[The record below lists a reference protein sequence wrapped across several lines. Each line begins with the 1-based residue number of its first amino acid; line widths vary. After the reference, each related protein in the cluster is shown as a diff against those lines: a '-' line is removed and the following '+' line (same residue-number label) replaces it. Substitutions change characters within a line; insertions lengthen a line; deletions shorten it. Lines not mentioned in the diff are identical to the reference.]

1 MKKSDEKKL
10 IQVAQQY
17 FKRLTRTQQI
27 IALLV
32 VVAGLGA
39 YFVVSQSSNH
49 QTQQVTQQ
57 ETVVTATNPAEFLN
71 LAWDGSDT
79 YYVKINGGKSTF
91 TNSELTQ
98 NAQSDYWIN
107 FSKQDRLNRANQAN
121 ARLSYTQYMKV
132 KKMKRPRIPNNPV
145 GWYYKGR
152 SNNQNILFHNMS
164 LTLYNRSHLIA
175 WMFSGD
181 VGSPKNLVTGTR
193 AMNSPGMQDF
203 ETQISDVLYRDK
215 LHVRYQVTPI
225 YKDNEL
231 LPRGIHMMAKSVEDD
246 GKACD
251 INVYVFNV
259 QPNYT
264 IDYTTGVGTQVK

>member
-10 IQVAQQY
+10 IKATEKV
-17 FKRLTRTQQI
+17 FKGLTKTQQL
-27 IALLV
+27 IAVLI
-32 VVAGLGA
+32 VAVGFGTY
-39 YFVVSQSSNH
+39 YFVSQSTHEQSAR
-49 QTQQVTQQ
+49 Q
-57 ETVVTATNPAEFLN
+57 EKRITATDAAEFLTLN
-71 LAWDGSDT
+71 WDGSGK
-79 YYVKINGGKSTF
+79 YYTEINGGRSTF
-91 TNSELTQ
+91 TEADLKQNS
-98 NAQSDYWIN
+98 QSDYWIT
-107 FSKQDRLNRANQAN
+107 FSKLDQLNRANQAN
-121 ARLSYTQYMKV
+121 ARLSYTQYMKI

-152 SNNQNILFHNMS
+152 SNNQDILFNNTP

-203 ETQISDVLYRDK
+203 ETKISDVLYRDR

-225 YKDNEL
+225 YQYNEL
-231 LPRGIHMMAKSVEDD
+231 LPRGMHMMAKSVEDD

-251 INVYVFNV
+251 INVYVFNI
-259 QPNYT
+259 QPNYQ
-264 IDYTTGVGTQVK
+264 IDYTTGVGQRLN